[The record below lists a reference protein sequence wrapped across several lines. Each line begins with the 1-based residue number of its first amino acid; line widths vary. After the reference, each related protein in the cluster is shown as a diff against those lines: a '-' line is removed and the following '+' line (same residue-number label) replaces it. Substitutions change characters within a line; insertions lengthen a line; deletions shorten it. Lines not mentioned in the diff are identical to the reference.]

1 MKTLSDLVRERISF
15 YLGKQNITQY
25 RLAEL
30 SGIPFSTIKSIM
42 QKKTKGISF
51 KTIILLANGFN
62 VPLNEFADEKIFNL
76 ENIKLD

>member
-1 MKTLSDLVRERISF
+1 MKTLGDLVRERISF
-15 YLGKQNITQY
+15 YLGKQNLTQY

-62 VPLNEFADEKIFNL
+62 VPLSEFADEKIFNV
-76 ENIKLD
+76 EKIKLD